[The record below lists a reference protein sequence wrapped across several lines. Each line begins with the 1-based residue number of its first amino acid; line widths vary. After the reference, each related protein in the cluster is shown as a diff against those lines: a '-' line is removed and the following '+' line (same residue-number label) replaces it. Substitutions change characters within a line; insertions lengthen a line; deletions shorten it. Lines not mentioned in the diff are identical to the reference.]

1 MFALCSTV
9 YNIIVFCCE
18 LSRKVLKQSRKRPL
32 MSGVTIVIIQISEIV
47 IKKKLGSC
55 IIYETS

>member
-32 MSGVTIVIIQISEIV
+32 KSGVTIVIIEISEIV
-47 IKKKLGSC
+47 IKKIGIMYNL
-55 IIYETS
+55 